1 MIIFL
6 VRIECLILSSP
17 LIYVYFRSKVVKM
30 ICKDFSK
37 KVASIFIVLM
47 CKFKLSLTVG
57 DDESHV

>member
-1 MIIFL
+1 
-6 VRIECLILSSP
+6 
-17 LIYVYFRSKVVKM
+17 M

-57 DDESHV
+57 DGESHV